1 MTKHF
6 FSIATVAVLT
16 LLALGK
22 VCGQGVE
29 WVPEGAAKT
38 ATQAPT
44 PFVAPPSWIRWGSVQ
59 TGFGFRDNVLLSYA
73 SEERS
78 GFVRSGIDATV
89 WRAPQGRADFLASL
103 KAEGTHYFSARTI
116 NHESAAIL
124 LSEWRYRIGDV
135 LKFSLDVRGYSFDQ
149 IYDASDT
156 DLRQVVTEVKTLGAN
171 IGPKV
176 RWTVR
181 PSWWMETQ
189 AEAKRLTYPDG
200 ANNRSVREGTLRLGW
215 RPGARF
221 EVSVAGTAGRR
232 NYDVREQN
240 SVSGRPLAGTQLK
253 VAEREGELRVDATL
267 DAAGRWKTSTRA
279 SAVRFRD
286 NGVGYLNFHQRKIT
300 HEVEWTTDAWLVALK
315 GSARRVEFALQTVG
329 VGISPAPQIRDD
341 IAADLQIERKLSARW
356 TVYAE
361 YRWERNRSN
370 DVIASYYL
378 NEGLLGIRWNWEK

>member
-1 MTKHF
+1 MGQ
-6 FSIATVAVLT
+6 VR
-16 LLALGK
+16 
-22 VCGQGVE
+22 GQGVE
-29 WVPEGAAKT
+29 LVPEGATKT
-38 ATQAPT
+38 ATEAPT
-44 PFVAPPSWIRWGSVQ
+44 AVVAPASWIRWGSVQ
-59 TGFGFRDNVLLSYA
+59 TGFGFRDNVLLSHA

-89 WRAPQGRADFLASL
+89 WRAPQGRAYFLSSL
-103 KAEGTHYFSARTI
+103 KAEGTHYFSARTV
-116 NHESAAIL
+116 NHESVAIL

-135 LKFSLDVRGYSFDQ
+135 FNVSLDARGYSFDQ

-156 DLRQVVTEVKTLGAN
+156 DLQQVVTEVKTLGAN

-176 RWTVR
+176 RWTLR

-189 AEAKRLTYPDG
+189 AVAKRLTYPDG
-200 ANNRSVREGTLRLGW
+200 VNNRSVREGTLRLGW
-215 RPGARF
+215 RPDGRF
-221 EVSVAGTAGRR
+221 EVSFAGTEGRR

-240 SVSGRPLAGTQLK
+240 SVSGRPLVGTQLRI
-253 VAEREGELRVDATL
+253 AEREGELRIDATL

-279 SAVRFRD
+279 TALRFRD

-300 HEVEWTTDAWLVALK
+300 HEIEWTTDAWFVALK

-329 VGISPAPQIRDD
+329 VGISPTSQIRDD
-341 IAADLQIERKLSARW
+341 ISADLQIERKISARW
-356 TVYAE
+356 TVYAG
-361 YRWERNRSN
+361 YTWERNRSN